1 MDSFRLT
8 KASQEELKEYR
19 EKVIPLQDRI
29 FSALAPL
36 GEAIYL
42 TGGTALARFYYNHRI
57 SEDLDFFTK
66 ETDLKVL
73 GSNIVEK
80 LKKAGFEVEVVLQ
93 SEYFLRVFVNGYK
106 LELATEFNHHGEL
119 IKTEHGIYVNNLE
132 DIGAN
137 KITAWEDRAE
147 LRDLIDLYYIT
158 RDIPLQRLFAIADK
172 KRVPVAYERFLAIN
186 TQGIQGEVLLI
197 SEISQEEL
205 ADFLK
210 TLTEAVKNN
219 LKKKEEEAFREVDKY
234 VSRLLWDFPK
244 KSRRIS
250 PDTIPIL
257 RRRIEKVSL
266 PIRRAVERAIAQR
279 GLPEETVRAIR
290 EAREGKNVRGITL
303 EELRE
308 IAGLRGKE

>member
-8 KASQEELKEYR
+8 KASEEELKEYR
-19 EKVIPLQDRI
+19 EKVIPLQNGI

-57 SEDLDFFTK
+57 SEDLDFFTR
-66 ETDLKVL
+66 ETDLRDVFPSVVSL
-73 GSNIVEK
+73 
-80 LKKAGFEVEVVLQ
+80 LKEAGFEIEIVHQ
-93 SEYFLRVFVNGYK
+93 SPSFARLFANGYK

-147 LRDLIDLYYIT
+147 LRDVVDLYYIT
-158 RDIPLQRLFAIADK
+158 KDVPLQRLFEIADR
-172 KRVPVAYERFLAIN
+172 KRVPVAYEKFLAIN
-186 TQGIQGEVLLI
+186 TQGIQGEVSLI
-197 SEISQEEL
+197 GEIPEEEL
-205 ADFLK
+205 RAFVNKLVK
-210 TLTEAVKNN
+210 AVNDN

-234 VSRLLWDFPK
+234 ISRLLWDFPK

-266 PIRRAVERAIAQR
+266 PIRRAIERAIAQR
-279 GLPEETVRAIR
+279 GLPEETVRAVR

-303 EELRE
+303 EELKE